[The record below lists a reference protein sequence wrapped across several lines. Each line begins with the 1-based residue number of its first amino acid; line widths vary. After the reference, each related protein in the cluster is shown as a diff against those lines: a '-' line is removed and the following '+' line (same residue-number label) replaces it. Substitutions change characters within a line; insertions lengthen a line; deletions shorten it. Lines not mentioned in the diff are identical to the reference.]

1 MTSVFNL
8 LFNLF
13 ESVIGFMKEIPL
25 TQNVSLFD
33 FSIAILIMSIIV
45 VAFVP
50 IVQVGSTNYVNETL
64 KSERAQHN
72 EEVRQADRDARENER
87 NSYETYRSNRLRK
100 ENYRRRYNEE
110 MRRK

>member
-8 LFNLF
+8 LFDLF

-64 KSERAQHN
+64 KAERVQH
-72 EEVRQADRDARENER
+72 EKEVRQADNENR
-87 NSYETYRSNRLRK
+87 VYEN
-100 ENYRRRYNEE
+100 RRYQLMTKKQKQEFLDNY
-110 MRRK
+110 KK

>member
-8 LFNLF
+8 LFDLF

-33 FSIAILIMSIIV
+33 FSIAILIMSIII

-64 KSERAQHN
+64 KAERIQH
-72 EEVRQADRDARENER
+72 EKEVRQADNENR
-87 NSYETYRSNRLRK
+87 VYEN
-100 ENYRRRYNEE
+100 RRYQLMTKKQKQEFLDNY
-110 MRRK
+110 KK

>member
-1 MTSVFNL
+1 MTFVFNL
-8 LFNLF
+8 LFDLF

-64 KSERAQHN
+64 KAEKIQH
-72 EEVRQADRDARENER
+72 EKEVRQADNENR
-87 NSYETYRSNRLRK
+87 VYEN
-100 ENYRRRYNEE
+100 RRYQLMTKKQKQEFLDNY
-110 MRRK
+110 KK

>member
-8 LFNLF
+8 LFDLF
-13 ESVIGFMKEIPL
+13 ESVIGFMKKIPL

-33 FSIAILIMSIIV
+33 FSIAILIMSIII

-64 KSERAQHN
+64 
-72 EEVRQADRDARENER
+72 ENER
-87 NSYETYRSNRLRK
+87 IKQREIDKVQKEIYKNSYLNYRSNRMRN
-100 ENYRRRYNEE
+100 EEYNRAYNEE
-110 MRRK
+110 KKRGIK